1 MDDASDID
9 RLYQPYF
16 DTNANFFIRIYFV
29 LGF

>member
-9 RLYQPYF
+9 RLNQPHF
-16 DTNANFFIRIYFV
+16 DTNAYFKIFFV

>member
-1 MDDASDID
+1 MDDASDTH

-16 DTNANFFIRIYFV
+16 DTNAYFDFFFV

>member
-16 DTNANFFIRIYFV
+16 DTNANFKIFFV